1 MWGMKEKREKT
12 MSLRKQA
19 RILGISH
26 TYLSMLVNG
35 KRKWPEELRRRYEEL
50 VTTFV
55 TTNGGQSEIEEDRNL
70 NFTHESGVSR
80 LGFEPRTLGLK
91 VRCSAK
97 LSYRPTKVEGATCTG
112 SSSMDHRNILEACA
126 VPFMIPPPTRL

>member
-1 MWGMKEKREKT
+1 

-35 KRKWPEELRRRYEEL
+35 KRKWPEELKARYEEL

-55 TTNGGQSEIEEDRNL
+55 TTNDNGNRQSVLYSSNYGAVNQSHEREPDGKEVVGG
-70 NFTHESGVSR
+70 T
-80 LGFEPRTLGLK
+80 GFEPVT
-91 VRCSAK
+91 SAMSTQRSK
-97 LSYRPTKVEGATCTG
+97 PLS
-112 SSSMDHRNILEACA
+112 
-126 VPFMIPPPTRL
+126 

>member
-1 MWGMKEKREKT
+1 MWGMKEKREKE

-50 VTTFV
+50 VTTNDSMRTEKESNLRIV
-55 TTNGGQSEIEEDRNL
+55 VGG
-70 NFTHESGVSR
+70 T
-80 LGFEPRTLGLK
+80 GFEPVT
-91 VRCSAK
+91 SAMSTQRSK
-97 LSYRPTKVEGATCTG
+97 PLS
-112 SSSMDHRNILEACA
+112 
-126 VPFMIPPPTRL
+126 

>member
-1 MWGMKEKREKT
+1 

-55 TTNGGQSEIEEDRNL
+55 TTNDNGNRQSVLYSSNYGAVNQSHEGKSDGKEVVGG
-70 NFTHESGVSR
+70 T
-80 LGFEPRTLGLK
+80 GFEPVT
-91 VRCSAK
+91 SAMSTQRSK
-97 LSYRPTKVEGATCTG
+97 PLS
-112 SSSMDHRNILEACA
+112 
-126 VPFMIPPPTRL
+126 

>member
-1 MWGMKEKREKT
+1 MQEKKEKE

-35 KRKWPEELRRRYEEL
+35 KRKWPEELKARYEEL

-55 TTNGGQSEIEEDRNL
+55 TTTAGTGKTEEERNESSVPEKKAGGAEGIRTPDFLLAKEAL
-70 NFTHESGVSR
+70 SR
-80 LGFEPRTLGLK
+80 TELQPHGFGFQHTAI
-91 VRCSAK
+91 SQ
-97 LSYRPTKVEGATCTG
+97 
-112 SSSMDHRNILEACA
+112 
-126 VPFMIPPPTRL
+126 

>member
-1 MWGMKEKREKT
+1 

-35 KRKWPEELRRRYEEL
+35 KRKWPEELKARYEEL

-55 TTNGGQSEIEEDRNL
+55 TTNDNGNRQRVSNSSNFDAVTQSHEGEPDGEEVVGG
-70 NFTHESGVSR
+70 T
-80 LGFEPRTLGLK
+80 GFEPVT
-91 VRCSAK
+91 SAMSTQRSK
-97 LSYRPTKVEGATCTG
+97 PLS
-112 SSSMDHRNILEACA
+112 
-126 VPFMIPPPTRL
+126 

>member
-1 MWGMKEKREKT
+1 

-70 NFTHESGVSR
+70 NFTPGSRVSR

-97 LSYRPTKVEGATCTG
+97 LSYRPTKVEGATFTG
-112 SSSMDHRNILEACA
+112 SNSMDHRIILEACA
-126 VPFMIPPPTRL
+126 LPFMIPPPTRL

>member
-1 MWGMKEKREKT
+1 MAFCNHPIMWGMKEKKEKT

-50 VTTFV
+50 VTTNDSMRTEKESNLRIV
-55 TTNGGQSEIEEDRNL
+55 VGG
-70 NFTHESGVSR
+70 T
-80 LGFEPRTLGLK
+80 GFEPVT
-91 VRCSAK
+91 SAMSTQRSK
-97 LSYRPTKVEGATCTG
+97 PLS
-112 SSSMDHRNILEACA
+112 
-126 VPFMIPPPTRL
+126 

>member
-1 MWGMKEKREKT
+1 

-35 KRKWPEELRRRYEEL
+35 KRKWPEELKARYEEL

-55 TTNGGQSEIEEDRNL
+55 TTSKANTSLTKAHEDDFVPELVVPRKGL
-70 NFTHESGVSR
+70 
-80 LGFEPRTLGLK
+80 EP
-91 VRCSAK
+91 S
-97 LSYRPTKVEGATCTG
+97 LSYR
-112 SSSMDHRNILEACA
+112 EAD
-126 VPFMIPPPTRL
+126 FKLYTQIS

>member
-1 MWGMKEKREKT
+1 MAFCNHPIMWGMKEEREKE

-35 KRKWPEELRRRYEEL
+35 KRKWPEELKARYEEL

-55 TTNGGQSEIEEDRNL
+55 TTNDNGNRQSVLYSSNY
-70 NFTHESGVSR
+70 
-80 LGFEPRTLGLK
+80 
-91 VRCSAK
+91 C
-97 LSYRPTKVEGATCTG
+97 YTKHFAYSHC
-112 SSSMDHRNILEACA
+112 H
-126 VPFMIPPPTRL
+126 

>member
-1 MWGMKEKREKT
+1 MWGMKEKREKE

-35 KRKWPEELRRRYEEL
+35 RRKWPEKLKARYEEL

-55 TTNGGQSEIEEDRNL
+55 TTNDNGNRQSVLYSSNYGAVSQSHEGEPDGEEVVGG
-70 NFTHESGVSR
+70 T
-80 LGFEPRTLGLK
+80 GFEPVT
-91 VRCSAK
+91 SAMSTQRSK
-97 LSYRPTKVEGATCTG
+97 PLS
-112 SSSMDHRNILEACA
+112 
-126 VPFMIPPPTRL
+126 

>member
-1 MWGMKEKREKT
+1 

-55 TTNGGQSEIEEDRNL
+55 TTFVTTNDNGNSQSVLYSSNYGAVSQSHEGEPAGEEVVGG
-70 NFTHESGVSR
+70 T
-80 LGFEPRTLGLK
+80 GFEPVT
-91 VRCSAK
+91 SAMSTQRSK
-97 LSYRPTKVEGATCTG
+97 PLS
-112 SSSMDHRNILEACA
+112 
-126 VPFMIPPPTRL
+126 

>member
-1 MWGMKEKREKT
+1 

-35 KRKWPEELRRRYEEL
+35 KRKWPEELKARYEEL

-55 TTNGGQSEIEEDRNL
+55 TTNDNGNRQRVLNSSNFDAVSQSHEGEPDGEEVVGG
-70 NFTHESGVSR
+70 T
-80 LGFEPRTLGLK
+80 GFEPVT
-91 VRCSAK
+91 SAMSTQRSK
-97 LSYRPTKVEGATCTG
+97 PLS
-112 SSSMDHRNILEACA
+112 
-126 VPFMIPPPTRL
+126 

>member
-1 MWGMKEKREKT
+1 MWRMEEKMEKE

-55 TTNGGQSEIEEDRNL
+55 TTNDRGNKQRFPKRGISHGKEVVGG
-70 NFTHESGVSR
+70 T
-80 LGFEPRTLGLK
+80 GFEPVT
-91 VRCSAK
+91 SAMSTQRSK
-97 LSYRPTKVEGATCTG
+97 PLS
-112 SSSMDHRNILEACA
+112 
-126 VPFMIPPPTRL
+126 

>member
-1 MWGMKEKREKT
+1 MAFCNHPIMWGMKEKKEKE

-50 VTTFV
+50 VTTNDSMRTEKESNLRIV
-55 TTNGGQSEIEEDRNL
+55 VGG
-70 NFTHESGVSR
+70 T
-80 LGFEPRTLGLK
+80 GFEPVT
-91 VRCSAK
+91 SAMSTQRSK
-97 LSYRPTKVEGATCTG
+97 PLS
-112 SSSMDHRNILEACA
+112 
-126 VPFMIPPPTRL
+126 

>member
-1 MWGMKEKREKT
+1 

-50 VTTFV
+50 VTTND
-55 TTNGGQSEIEEDRNL
+55 NGNKQ
-70 NFTHESGVSR
+70 NFPKRGISR
-80 LGFEPRTLGLK
+80 EKEVVGGTGFEPVT
-91 VRCSAK
+91 SAMSTQRSK
-97 LSYRPTKVEGATCTG
+97 PLS
-112 SSSMDHRNILEACA
+112 
-126 VPFMIPPPTRL
+126 

>member
-1 MWGMKEKREKT
+1 

-35 KRKWPEELRRRYEEL
+35 KRKWPEELKARYEER

-55 TTNGGQSEIEEDRNL
+55 TTSDRRTGIE
-70 NFTHESGVSR
+70 
-80 LGFEPRTLGLK
+80 
-91 VRCSAK
+91 
-97 LSYRPTKVEGATCTG
+97 
-112 SSSMDHRNILEACA
+112 
-126 VPFMIPPPTRL
+126 